1 MLQQPR
7 SKGTGC
13 SRDSVA
19 VPSLIVPENGAAPRV
34 SVCVPTYNGEK
45 YLEDCIESVL
55 AQSVRDFE
63 LLIVDDGS
71 RDRTVEI
78 ARGYA
83 LRDPRVR
90 VVRNERN
97 LGLAA
102 NWNRCATLARGDW
115 IKFVFQDDLILPA
128 CLERMLHAARDT
140 TAFVACRR
148 EFRFEAGTT
157 ERARDWYLRHAAMI
171 AGLPYHGNAL
181 SAEDCR
187 RLALERL
194 GENLFGEPT
203 AVMLR
208 RDVFARFGMFNPAL
222 IMLCDLEYWTRV
234 TIHTGAVH
242 APEVLAVFRVH
253 GDATS
258 ATNHARRHY
267 RTNVLDK
274 LIILHEYVQD
284 PLYEP
289 LRRAAAAAESP
300 FDLKRRFLTL
310 RHEARAAASWAAQRE
325 SDPDPT
331 PLDEWRAVV
340 KHYPGIDVS
349 AAGHLLWRA
358 RARLRQSR
366 DDVDK

>member
-1 MLQQPR
+1 MPGNR
-7 SKGTGC
+7 
-13 SRDSVA
+13 
-19 VPSLIVPENGAAPRV
+19 AAPRV

-45 YLEDCIESVL
+45 YLEDCIESIL
-55 AQSVRDFE
+55 AQSFHDFE

-71 RDRTVEI
+71 RDRSVEI
-78 ARGYA
+78 ARCYEA
-83 LRDPRVR
+83 RDPRVR
-90 VVRNERN
+90 VVENECN
-97 LGLAA
+97 QGLAG
-102 NWNRCATLARGDW
+102 NWNRCATLASGEW

-128 CLERMLHAARDT
+128 CLERMLGAARNPG
-140 TAFVACRR
+140 ALVACRR
-148 EFRFEAGTT
+148 EFRFEEGIT
-157 ERARDWYLRHAAMI
+157 ERAREWYLRHATMI
-171 AGLPYHGNAL
+171 EGLPYRDNTL

-203 AVMLR
+203 AVMLH
-208 RDVFARFGMFNPAL
+208 RDVFPRFGMFNRAL

-242 APEVLAVFRVH
+242 VPEVLAVFRLH

-274 LIILHEYVQD
+274 LIILHDYVHD
-284 PLYEP
+284 PVYEP
-289 LRRAAAAAESP
+289 LRRAAAAAEPP
-300 FDLKRRFLTL
+300 FDLKRRFRAL
-310 RHEARAAASWAAQRE
+310 RHEARAVASRAARRE
-325 SDPDPT
+325 SDPDRT

-340 KHYPGIDVS
+340 ERYPGIDVT

-358 RARLRQSR
+358 RARLRRTFSVCNRDPLSR
-366 DDVDK
+366 G

>member
-1 MLQQPR
+1 
-7 SKGTGC
+7 
-13 SRDSVA
+13 
-19 VPSLIVPENGAAPRV
+19 VPGNGAAPRV

-45 YLEDCIESVL
+45 YLEDCIESIL
-55 AQSVRDFE
+55 AQSFQDFD

-78 ARGYA
+78 ARRYEA
-83 LRDPRVR
+83 RDARVR
-90 VVRNERN
+90 VVENERN
-97 LGLAA
+97 HGLAA
-102 NWNRCATLARGDW
+102 NWNRCAELARGEW

-128 CLERMLHAARDT
+128 CLERMLGAARNT

-148 EFRFEAGTT
+148 EFRFEEGTT
-157 ERARDWYLRHAAMI
+157 ESARDWYLRHAAMI
-171 AGLPYHGNAL
+171 ASLPYRDNAL

-203 AVMLR
+203 AVMLH
-208 RDVFARFGMFNPAL
+208 RDVFTRYGMFNPAL

-242 APEVLAVFRVH
+242 VPEVLAVFRLH
-253 GDATS
+253 AEATS

-274 LIILHEYVQD
+274 LIILHDYVHD

-289 LRRAAAAAESP
+289 LRQAAKASDPPVRLEEQ
-300 FDLKRRFLTL
+300 FRTF
-310 RHEARAAASWAAQRE
+310 RHQARASAAWARQRE
-325 SDPDPT
+325 HDPDPSA
-331 PLDEWRAVV
+331 LDEWRDVAKRYPRIAVSDAS
-340 KHYPGIDVS
+340 H
-349 AAGHLLWRA
+349 ALWRVRSHLR
-358 RARLRQSR
+358 RAVSR
-366 DDVDK
+366 S